1 MTLDQFLSFNIFQFF
16 LIFSRIG
23 GAMIVMP
30 GYGEAYVSAQ
40 IRLVLALV
48 ISFVAMPMLKPHLP
62 PMPAGLDGLVM
73 LLGSELGVGLFFG
86 SVARVLLLA
95 TQSAGMIIALQT
107 GVANAL
113 VNDPITAQQ
122 GAVPGNF
129 LLALVLALIFVT
141 GLDHMA
147 LKSLIGTYAVIVPGM
162 LPPAGDVANF
172 MSRTVSDSFVLA
184 VQLATPFLVYGLV
197 LAVGLGLLARLMP
210 ALQIFFVAT
219 PVQLLGGLSI
229 LAISVT
235 TASLWFLNSYEEH
248 LSNFLGQAR

>member
-1 MTLDQFLSFNIFQFF
+1 MTLEQFLSFNIFQFF
-16 LIFSRIG
+16 LIFCRIG
-23 GAMIVMP
+23 GAMIVLP
-30 GYGEAYVSAQ
+30 GYGEAYVPAQ

-48 ISFVAMPMLKPHLP
+48 ISLVAMPMLKSHLP
-62 PMPAGLDGLVM
+62 PMPAGLDGLAM
-73 LLGSELGVGLFFG
+73 LLGSELGVGMFFG

-95 TQSAGMIIALQT
+95 TQSAGMIIALQI

-129 LLALVLALIFVT
+129 LLALALALIFVT

-147 LKSLIGTYAVIVPGM
+147 LKSLIGTYAVIVPGV
-162 LPPAGDVANF
+162 LPPMGDVANF
-172 MSRTVSDSFVLA
+172 MSRTAADSFVLA
-184 VQLATPFLVYGLV
+184 VQLAAPFLVYGLV
-197 LAVGLGLLARLMP
+197 FAVGLGLLARLMP
-210 ALQIFFVAT
+210 ALQVFFVAT
-219 PVQLLGGLSI
+219 PIQLLGGISI
-229 LAISVT
+229 FAVSVT

>member
-1 MTLDQFLSFNIFQFF
+1 MTLEQFLSFNIFQFF
-16 LIFSRIG
+16 LIFCRIG
-23 GAMIVMP
+23 GAMIVLP

-40 IRLVLALV
+40 IRLVLALA
-48 ISFVAMPMLKPHLP
+48 ISLVAMPMLKSHLP
-62 PMPAGLDGLVM
+62 PMPPGLDGLVM

-95 TQSAGMIIALQT
+95 TQSAGMIIALQI

-129 LLALVLALIFVT
+129 MLALALALIFVT

-147 LKSLIGTYAVIVPGM
+147 LKSLIGTYAVIVPGV
-162 LPPAGDVANF
+162 LPPIGDVANF
-172 MSRTVSDSFVLA
+172 MSRTAADSFVLA

-197 LAVGLGLLARLMP
+197 FAVGLGLLARLMP
-210 ALQIFFVAT
+210 ALQVFFVAT
-219 PVQLLGGLSI
+219 PIQLLGGISI
-229 LAISVT
+229 IAVSLT
-235 TASLWFLNSYEEH
+235 TAMLWFLNSYEEH
-248 LSNFLGQAR
+248 LSNFLGQAQ